1 MRRPLTVL
9 VLAGS
14 LATATIAT
22 PTQAHAYSRG
32 WGWGLGGF
40 ALGAFIGD
48 RARWR

>member
-22 PTQAHAYSRG
+22 PTQALAYWRAGVGGSVASR
-32 WGWGLGGF
+32 WVRSLGP
-40 ALGAFIGD
+40 
-48 RARWR
+48 R